1 MLVRSENLSEHFIQQ
16 SKFDNAGDRQCAKGV
31 ANILESV
38 GVSVT
43 RGDAYTWKDTLP
55 QNGWVKLEGIR
66 PENAPSGAVIVYD
79 RDPPGQRFGKGGS
92 TYGHVELVAEDK
104 SGNRHYVSDKAR
116 SNSGGTVPGNFVGV
130 YVNPKLTPL
139 DGNLMLAS
147 ASNVPSNGSVAQKK
161 SSQDP
166 TTKEGTKDIIIPNQS
181 FAAVS
186 NTGDNS
192 SVFNSEA
199 NQSSIMIFAAIIS
212 ALFNIDMG
220 LDKSPRSETQLAAG
234 DVSRDIV
241 NRRDTTFSA

>member
-1 MLVRSENLSEHFIQQ
+1 MLIRSENLSEHFIQQ
-16 SKFDNAGDRQCAKGV
+16 SKFDDAGERQCAKGV

-55 QNGWVKLEGIR
+55 QNGWIKLEGIR

-92 TYGHVELVAEDK
+92 SFGHVELVAEDK

-139 DGNLMLAS
+139 DNNLMLAS
-147 ASNVPSNGSVAQKK
+147 NSATMGSVSQKK
-161 SSQDP
+161 NSEDR
-166 TTKEGTKDIIIPNQS
+166 KDIVVSNQS

-199 NQSSIMIFAAIIS
+199 NQNSIMIFAAIIS

-241 NRRDTTFSA
+241 NRRDTMFSA